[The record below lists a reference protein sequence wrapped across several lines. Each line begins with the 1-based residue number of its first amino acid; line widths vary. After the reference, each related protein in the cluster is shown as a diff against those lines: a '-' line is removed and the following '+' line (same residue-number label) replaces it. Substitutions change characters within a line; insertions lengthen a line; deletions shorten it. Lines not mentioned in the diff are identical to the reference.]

1 MVCEIMDQLIQQISE
16 NAKAATS
23 ALNSLSTESK
33 DELIIKA
40 ANKINQSRKEILTAN
55 QLDVED
61 AITNGKDDAFIDR
74 LLLTDER
81 IDGIIEALN
90 NIAKLPDPVG
100 KVLETWKQPN
110 GLEISRVRT
119 PLGTIGIIFESRPNV
134 SADASA
140 LCIKSGNA
148 VVLRSGSDSL
158 RSSQALVECFTSA
171 LNDMNLP
178 IGIVQIIP
186 SKDRAM
192 VTHMLKGLNNAIDVI
207 VPRGGKSLVQ
217 AVQDSATIPVFGHL
231 EGICHTY
238 IDKNAD
244 LNTSISVVTNAK
256 MRRPGICGALE
267 TLLIH
272 KDSSEKLNNI
282 LDSLIEVGC
291 EIRGCEKTVNLD
303 DRASLANDIDWD
315 TEYLSPIL
323 SVKIVDDIDEAI
335 EHIQEHGT
343 GHTDVIIS
351 EDKNSQD
358 YFINQLD
365 SAILMINASSQFA
378 DGGEFGMGGEI
389 GIATGKFH
397 ARGPVSLEQLTSFKY
412 VVRGSGQTRS

>member
-1 MVCEIMDQLIQQISE
+1 MDQLIQQISD
-16 NAKAATS
+16 NTKAATS

-33 DELIIKA
+33 DDLIIKA
-40 ANKINQSRKEILTAN
+40 ANKIDQSRKEILAAN

-61 AITNGKDDAFIDR
+61 AINNEKDDAFIDR

-81 IDGIIEALN
+81 IDGIIETLN

-158 RSSQALVECFTSA
+158 RSSQALVECFTSV

-282 LDSLIEVGC
+282 LDGLIEAGC

-323 SVKIVDDIDEAI
+323 SVKIVDNIDEAI
-335 EHIQEHGT
+335 EHIQKHGT

-378 DGGEFGMGGEI
+378 DGSEFGMGGEI

>member
-1 MVCEIMDQLIQQISE
+1 MDELIQQISQ

-23 ALNSLSTESK
+23 RLNSLSTESK

-61 AITNGKDDAFIDR
+61 AITNEKDDAFVDR

-81 IDGIIEALN
+81 IDGIIETLN

-100 KVLETWKQPN
+100 KVLDKWKQPN

-238 IDKNAD
+238 IDKGAD

-272 KDSSEKLNNI
+272 KDSSEQLNSI
-282 LDSLIEVGC
+282 LDSLIEAGC
-291 EIRGCEKTVNLD
+291 EIRGCEKTVALD
-303 DRASLANDIDWD
+303 NRATPANDIDWD

-323 SVKIVDDIDEAI
+323 SVKIVDDINEAI
-335 EHIQEHGT
+335 EHIQKHGT

-412 VVRGSGQTRS
+412 VVRGSGQTRT

>member
-1 MVCEIMDQLIQQISE
+1 MDQLIQQISE
-16 NAKAATS
+16 NTKAATS

-33 DELIIKA
+33 DNLIIKA
-40 ANKINQSRKEILTAN
+40 ANKIDLSRKEILAAN
-55 QLDVED
+55 QLDVKD
-61 AITNGKDDAFIDR
+61 AITNGKDDAFVDR

-81 IDGIIEALN
+81 IDGIIETLN
-90 NIAKLPDPVG
+90 NITKLPDPVG

-272 KDSSEKLNNI
+272 KDSSKQLNSI
-282 LDSLIEVGC
+282 LDSLIEAGC

-303 DRASLANDIDWD
+303 DRASLVNDIDWD

-335 EHIQEHGT
+335 EHIQKHGT

>member
-1 MVCEIMDQLIQQISE
+1 MDELIQQISQ

-23 ALNSLSTESK
+23 RLNSLSTESK

-61 AITNGKDDAFIDR
+61 AITNEKDDAFVDR

-81 IDGIIEALN
+81 IDGIIETLN

-100 KVLETWKQPN
+100 KVLDKWKQPN

-238 IDKNAD
+238 IDKGAD

-272 KDSSEKLNNI
+272 KDSSEQLNSI
-282 LDSLIEVGC
+282 LDSLIEAGC
-291 EIRGCEKTVNLD
+291 EIRGCEKTVALD
-303 DRASLANDIDWD
+303 NRATPANDIDWD
-315 TEYLSPIL
+315 KEYLSPIL
-323 SVKIVDDIDEAI
+323 SVKIVDDINEAI
-335 EHIQEHGT
+335 EHIQKHGT

>member
-1 MVCEIMDQLIQQISE
+1 MDQLIQQISE

-33 DELIIKA
+33 DKLIIKA
-40 ANKINQSRKEILTAN
+40 ANKIDQSRKEILTAN

-61 AITNGKDDAFIDR
+61 AISNGKDDAFVDR

-81 IDGIIEALN
+81 IDGIIETLN

-171 LNDMNLP
+171 LDDMNLP

-186 SKDRAM
+186 SKDRTM
-192 VTHMLKGLNNAIDVI
+192 VTHMLKGLNNGIDVI

-238 IDKNAD
+238 IDKSAN

-272 KDSSEKLNNI
+272 KDSSEQLSSI
-282 LDSLIEVGC
+282 LDSLIEAGC
-291 EIRGCEKTVNLD
+291 EIRGCEKTLNLD
-303 DRASLANDIDWD
+303 NRATPANNIDWD

-323 SVKIVDDIDEAI
+323 SVKIVDDINEAI
-335 EHIQEHGT
+335 EHIQKHGT

>member
-1 MVCEIMDQLIQQISE
+1 MDELIQQISQ
-16 NAKAATS
+16 NTKAATS
-23 ALNSLSTESK
+23 MLNSLSTESK

-61 AITNGKDDAFIDR
+61 AITNEKDDAFVDR

-81 IDGIIEALN
+81 IDGIIETLN

-100 KVLETWKQPN
+100 KVLDKWKQPN

-238 IDKNAD
+238 IDKGAD

-272 KDSSEKLNNI
+272 KDSSEQLNSI
-282 LDSLIEVGC
+282 LDSLIEAGC
-291 EIRGCEKTVNLD
+291 EIRGCEKTVALD
-303 DRASLANDIDWD
+303 NRATPANDIDWD

-323 SVKIVDDIDEAI
+323 SVKIVDDINEAI
-335 EHIQEHGT
+335 EHIQKHGT

>member
-1 MVCEIMDQLIQQISE
+1 MDELIQQISQ

-55 QLDVED
+55 QLDIED
-61 AITNGKDDAFIDR
+61 AITNEKDDAFVDR

-81 IDGIIEALN
+81 IDGIIETLN

-100 KVLETWKQPN
+100 KVLDKWKQPN

-238 IDKNAD
+238 IDKGAD

-272 KDSSEKLNNI
+272 KDSSEQLNSI
-282 LDSLIEVGC
+282 LDSLIEAGC
-291 EIRGCEKTVNLD
+291 EIRGCEKTVALD
-303 DRASLANDIDWD
+303 NRATPANDIDWD

-323 SVKIVDDIDEAI
+323 SVKIVDDINEAI
-335 EHIQEHGT
+335 EHIQKHGT

-412 VVRGSGQTRS
+412 VVRGSGQTRT

>member
-1 MVCEIMDQLIQQISE
+1 MDQLIQQISE

>member
-1 MVCEIMDQLIQQISE
+1 MDELIQQISQ

-61 AITNGKDDAFIDR
+61 AITNEKDDAFVDR

-81 IDGIIEALN
+81 IDGIIETLN

-238 IDKNAD
+238 IDKSAD

-272 KDSSEKLNNI
+272 KDSSEQLNSI
-282 LDSLIEVGC
+282 LDSLIEAGC
-291 EIRGCEKTVNLD
+291 EIRGCEKTVALD
-303 DRASLANDIDWD
+303 NRATPANDIDWD

-323 SVKIVDDIDEAI
+323 SVKIVDDINEAI
-335 EHIQEHGT
+335 EHIQKHGT

-412 VVRGSGQTRS
+412 VVRGSGQTRT

>member
-1 MVCEIMDQLIQQISE
+1 MDQLIQQISE
-16 NAKAATS
+16 NAKAAAS
-23 ALNSLSTESK
+23 VLNSLSTESK

-40 ANKINQSRKEILTAN
+40 ANKIHQSRKEILTAN
-55 QLDVED
+55 QIDVED
-61 AITNGKDDAFIDR
+61 AIANGKDDAFVDR

-81 IDGIIEALN
+81 IDGIIETLN

-158 RSSQALVECFTSA
+158 RSSQALVECFTSS

-178 IGIVQIIP
+178 LGIVQIIP
-186 SKDRAM
+186 SKNRAM

-238 IDKNAD
+238 IDKSAD
-244 LNTSISVVTNAK
+244 LNTSILVVTNAK

-272 KDSSEKLNNI
+272 KDSSKQLNSI
-282 LDSLIEVGC
+282 LDSLIEAGC

-303 DRASLANDIDWD
+303 DRVTRANETDWD

-335 EHIQEHGT
+335 EHIQNHGT

-358 YFINQLD
+358 YFIKQLD

>member
-1 MVCEIMDQLIQQISE
+1 MDQLIQQISK
-16 NAKAATS
+16 NAKAAAS
-23 ALNSLSTESK
+23 VLNSLSTESK

-40 ANKINQSRKEILTAN
+40 ANKIDQSRKEILTAN

-61 AITNGKDDAFIDR
+61 AISNGKDDAFVDR

-81 IDGIIEALN
+81 IDGIIETLN
-90 NIAKLPDPVG
+90 NIAKLPDPIG

-158 RSSQALVECFTSA
+158 RSSQALVECFTSV
-171 LNDMNLP
+171 LDDMSLP

-238 IDKNAD
+238 IDKSAD
-244 LNTSISVVTNAK
+244 LNTSIAVVTNAK

-267 TLLIH
+267 TLLLH
-272 KDSSEKLNNI
+272 KDSSEQLNSI
-282 LDSLIEVGC
+282 LDSLIEAGC
-291 EIRGCEKTVNLD
+291 EIRGCEKTVKLD
-303 DRASLANDIDWD
+303 DRVTRANDIDWD

-323 SVKIVDDIDEAI
+323 SVKIVDGIDEAI
-335 EHIQEHGT
+335 EHIHEHGS

-351 EDKNSQD
+351 EDKKSQD

>member
-1 MVCEIMDQLIQQISE
+1 MDQLIQQISE

-40 ANKINQSRKEILTAN
+40 AKKINQSRKEILTAN

-61 AITNGKDDAFIDR
+61 AITNEKDDAFVDR

-81 IDGIIEALN
+81 IDGIIETLN
-90 NIAKLPDPVG
+90 DIAKLPDPVG

-238 IDKNAD
+238 IDKGAV

-272 KDSSEKLNNI
+272 KDSSEQLNSI
-282 LDSLIEVGC
+282 LDSLIEAGC
-291 EIRGCEKTVNLD
+291 EIRGCEKTVALD
-303 DRASLANDIDWD
+303 NRATPANDIDWD

-323 SVKIVDDIDEAI
+323 SVKIVDDINEAI
-335 EHIQEHGT
+335 EHIQKHGT

-412 VVRGSGQTRS
+412 VVRGSGQTRT

>member
-1 MVCEIMDQLIQQISE
+1 MNKLVQEISS
-16 NAKAATS
+16 NAKAAVS
-23 ALNSLSTESK
+23 VLNAMPTELK
-33 DELIIKA
+33 NNLLIKA
-40 ANKINQSRKEILTAN
+40 TENIHQSRKEILLAN
-55 QLDVED
+55 NLDVED
-61 AITNGKDDAFIDR
+61 ALSNSKDDAFVDR
-74 LLLTDER
+74 LHLNDER
-81 IDGIIEALN
+81 IDGIIDTLN
-90 NIAKLPDPVG
+90 NIVKLPDPVG
-100 KVLETWKQPN
+100 TILDTWKRPN

-140 LCIKSGNA
+140 LSIKSGNA

-158 RSSQALVECFTSA
+158 RSSQAIVNCFGDA
-171 LNDMNLP
+171 LGDMNLP
-178 IGIVQIIP
+178 KGIVQIIP
-186 SKDRAM
+186 IKDREM
-192 VTHMLKGLNNAIDVI
+192 VTHMLKGLDGAIDVI

-217 AVQDSATIPVFGHL
+217 AVQESATIPVFGHL

-238 IDKNAD
+238 IDKSAD

-272 KDSSEKLNNI
+272 KDSSEQLSSI

-291 EIRGCEKTVNLD
+291 EIRGCEKTVKLD
-303 DRASLANDIDWD
+303 DRVTQANDIDWD

-323 SVKIVDDIDEAI
+323 SIKIVDDIDEAV
-335 EHIQEHGT
+335 EHIQGHGT

-351 EDKNSQD
+351 ENKDSQD

>member
-1 MVCEIMDQLIQQISE
+1 MDQLIQQIGE

-33 DELIIKA
+33 DKLIIKA
-40 ANKINQSRKEILTAN
+40 ANKIDQSRKEILAAN

-61 AITNGKDDAFIDR
+61 AITNGKDDAFVDR

-81 IDGIIEALN
+81 IDGIIETLN

-238 IDKNAD
+238 IDKSAN

-272 KDSSEKLNNI
+272 KDSSEQLSSI
-282 LDSLIEVGC
+282 LDSLIEAGC
-291 EIRGCEKTVNLD
+291 EIRGCEKTLNLD
-303 DRASLANDIDWD
+303 NRATPANNIDWD

-323 SVKIVDDIDEAI
+323 SVKIVDDINEAI
-335 EHIQEHGT
+335 EHIQKHGT

>member
-1 MVCEIMDQLIQQISE
+1 MDELIQQISQ

-61 AITNGKDDAFIDR
+61 AITNEKDDAFVDR

-81 IDGIIEALN
+81 IDGIIETLN
-90 NIAKLPDPVG
+90 NISKLPDPVG
-100 KVLETWKQPN
+100 KELDKWKQPN

-238 IDKNAD
+238 IDKSAD
-244 LNTSISVVTNAK
+244 LNTSISVVMNAK

-272 KDSSEKLNNI
+272 KDSSEQLNSI
-282 LDSLIEVGC
+282 LDSLIEAGC
-291 EIRGCEKTVNLD
+291 EIRGCEKTVALD
-303 DRASLANDIDWD
+303 NRATPANDIDWD

-323 SVKIVDDIDEAI
+323 SVKIVDGIDEAI
-335 EHIQEHGT
+335 EHIQKHGT

>member
-1 MVCEIMDQLIQQISE
+1 MDQLIQQISE

-40 ANKINQSRKEILTAN
+40 ANKTHQSRKEILVAN

-61 AITNGKDDAFIDR
+61 AITNGKDDAFVDR

-81 IDGIIEALN
+81 IDGIIETLN

-100 KVLETWKQPN
+100 KVIETWKQPN

-192 VTHMLKGLNNAIDVI
+192 VTLMLKGLNNAIDVI
-207 VPRGGKSLVQ
+207 VPRGGKNLVQ

-238 IDKNAD
+238 IDKSAD

-272 KDSSEKLNNI
+272 KDSSEQLNSI
-282 LDSLIEVGC
+282 LDSLIEAGC
-291 EIRGCEKTVNLD
+291 EIRGCEKTVKLD
-303 DRASLANDIDWD
+303 DRVTRANEIDWD

-323 SVKIVDDIDEAI
+323 SVKIVDGIDEAI
-335 EHIQEHGT
+335 KHIQKHGT

-351 EDKNSQD
+351 EDKKSQD

>member
-1 MVCEIMDQLIQQISE
+1 MDELIQQISQ

-23 ALNSLSTESK
+23 RLNSLSTESK

-61 AITNGKDDAFIDR
+61 AITNEKDDAFVDR

-81 IDGIIEALN
+81 IDGIIETLN
-90 NIAKLPDPVG
+90 NIAKLPAPVG
-100 KVLETWKQPN
+100 KVLDKWKQPN

-238 IDKNAD
+238 IDKGAD

-272 KDSSEKLNNI
+272 KDSSEQLNSI
-282 LDSLIEVGC
+282 LDSLIEAGC
-291 EIRGCEKTVNLD
+291 EIRGCEKTVALD
-303 DRASLANDIDWD
+303 NRATPANDIDWD

-323 SVKIVDDIDEAI
+323 SVKIVDDINEAI
-335 EHIQEHGT
+335 EHIQKHGT

-412 VVRGSGQTRS
+412 VVRGSGQTRT

>member
-1 MVCEIMDQLIQQISE
+1 MEQLIQQISE

-33 DELIIKA
+33 DKLIIKA
-40 ANKINQSRKEILTAN
+40 ANKIDQSRKEILTAN

-61 AITNGKDDAFIDR
+61 AINNGKDNAFVDR

-81 IDGIIEALN
+81 IDGIIETLN

-238 IDKNAD
+238 IDKSAD

-272 KDSSEKLNNI
+272 KDSSEQLNSI
-282 LDSLIEVGC
+282 LDSLIEAGC
-291 EIRGCEKTVNLD
+291 EIRGCEKTVALD
-303 DRASLANDIDWD
+303 NRATPANDIDWD

-323 SVKIVDDIDEAI
+323 SVKIVEDINEAI
-335 EHIQEHGT
+335 EHIQKHGT

-412 VVRGSGQTRS
+412 VVRGSGQTRT

>member
-1 MVCEIMDQLIQQISE
+1 MDQLIQQISK
-16 NAKAATS
+16 NAKAAAS
-23 ALNSLSTESK
+23 VLNSLSTESK

-40 ANKINQSRKEILTAN
+40 ANKIDQSRKEILTAN

-61 AITNGKDDAFIDR
+61 AISNGKDDAFVDR

-81 IDGIIEALN
+81 IDGIIETLN

-158 RSSQALVECFTSA
+158 RSSQALVECFTSV
-171 LNDMNLP
+171 LDDMSLP

-238 IDKNAD
+238 IDKSAD
-244 LNTSISVVTNAK
+244 LNTSIAVVTNAK

-267 TLLIH
+267 TLLLH
-272 KDSSEKLNNI
+272 KDSSEQLNSI
-282 LDSLIEVGC
+282 LDSLIEAGC
-291 EIRGCEKTVNLD
+291 EIRGCEKTVKLD
-303 DRASLANDIDWD
+303 DRVTHANDIDWD

-323 SVKIVDDIDEAI
+323 SVKIVGGIDEAI
-335 EHIQEHGT
+335 EHIQKHGT

-351 EDKNSQD
+351 EDKKSQD